1 MPITVR
7 QKKAINATENKVLV
21 VASAGG
27 AKTSVLTQ
35 RIINLIKS
43 GVDTDKIV
51 AITFTTLAAQEMKKR
66 IGEKAKDMFIGTIHS
81 YANKICLSNNIDTY
95 DFIMTEQFDKI
106 LEKALTVSDLK
117 YPKVE
122 YLFIDEFQDT
132 GELEEKFVSKI
143 PADNIY
149 LVGDSRQIIYGFKNG
164 DTYIF
169 ERYYNDPAFT
179 KYYLNEDFRNPKNI
193 LAYADSFLARD
204 KQLGLNS
211 VSKVKEKGLL
221 RIGGGFRTL
230 IEELFSPEVTNYKDW
245 YVLCR
250 TNAEVDEAIKI
261 LSENYIPNLTF
272 KLGDFETTEQL
283 QEQLEMNAVKVLT
296 IHSSKGLT
304 LPKVIVV
311 GGQTFSLEERRISY
325 VAATRASEEL
335 YWCKPLCNGR
345 KKKKE
350 NKIEISDGFTV
361 LDS

>member
-7 QKKAINATENKVLV
+7 QKKAIYAKENKILV
-21 VASAGG
+21 IASAGG

-43 GVDTDKIV
+43 GVDTEKIV

-66 IGEKAKDMFIGTIHS
+66 IGDRAKNMFIGTIHS

-117 YPKVE
+117 YPNVE

-132 GELEEKFVSKI
+132 GDLEEQFISKI

-149 LVGDSRQIIYGFKNG
+149 LVGDSRQIIYSFKNG
-164 DTYIF
+164 ETDIF
-169 ERYYNDPAFT
+169 ERYYKDISFT

-193 LAYADSFLARD
+193 LDFADSFLAHD
-204 KQLGLNS
+204 KQIGLNS
-211 VSKVKEKGLL
+211 VSKVKEKGFLK
-221 RIGGGFRTL
+221 IGGGFRTL
-230 IEELFSPEVTNYKDW
+230 IEELFSPEITNYKDW

-261 LSENYIPNLTF
+261 LTENFIPTLTF
-272 KLGDFETTEQL
+272 KLGDFDTTEEL
-283 QEQLEMNAVKVLT
+283 QEQLELNAVKVLT

-325 VAATRASEEL
+325 VAATRASKEL

-350 NKIEISDGFTV
+350 NIIEVGSEFKVID
-361 LDS
+361 